1 MARSIATATTGSTRN
16 RGVLMLA
23 AVFGILS
30 AMLMFAFLSSRGGDS
45 GVNSALNSAGGAES
59 VVVVSR
65 DIQVGDKITS
75 DMLSMKSL
83 PAAAV
88 LPGHLTKPDDIVGK
102 VATAPMFAG
111 EQALAAKVTTFEGQN
126 TLAYKVPDG
135 MRAVSLQVP
144 HEGWITGGLPQP
156 GDRVDFLA
164 VVALTRTDPLTG
176 QEKPDVVSGIIAQN
190 VEVLAMSQKLV
201 KTVPN
206 VDATATASGTPSAS
220 ATPTIA
226 QSDAQPLSDGA
237 TYEKAIS
244 VTLALP
250 PDLAAKVSLV
260 DAMKK
265 DVGQWRLLV
274 RQKGDTTP
282 ITGQTQWTY
291 DDLFSGTK
299 K

>member
-1 MARSIATATTGSTRN
+1 VARTIAATSAASTRN
-16 RGVLMLA
+16 RGLLMLA

-30 AMLMFAFLSSRGGDS
+30 AMLMFAFLNSRGGGGS
-45 GVNSALNSAGGAES
+45 SVNSALSPSAGAES
-59 VVVVSR
+59 VVVVTR

-75 DMLSMKSL
+75 DMLTMKSL
-83 PAAAV
+83 PSSAV
-88 LPGHLTKPDDIVGK
+88 LPGHVTKSEDLVGK
-102 VATAPMFAG
+102 VATAPMFTG
-111 EQALAAKVTTFEGQN
+111 EQVIDAKTTTFEGQN
-126 TLAYKVPDG
+126 TLSYKVPEG
-135 MRAVSLQVP
+135 MRAVALQVP
-144 HEGWITGGLPQP
+144 NEGWITGGLPQP
-156 GDRVDFLA
+156 GDRIDFLA

-201 KTVPN
+201 KTVPK
-206 VDATATASGTPSAS
+206 VDTSSAGGSSAPLAVAT
-220 ATPTIA
+220 
-226 QSDAQPLSDGA
+226 DAKPLGDGA

-274 RQKGDTTP
+274 RQKGDTTD
-282 ITGQTQWTY
+282 ISGATQWTY
-291 DDLFSGTK
+291 DDLFSTTK
-299 K
+299 KK

>member
-1 MARSIATATTGSTRN
+1 MARSIAAASAGSTRN

-30 AMLMFAFLSSRGGDS
+30 AMLMFAFLSNRGGSDS
-45 GVNSALNSAGGAES
+45 TVESALNGSAGAES
-59 VVVVSR
+59 VVVVTKN
-65 DIQVGDKITS
+65 IQVGDQITS
-75 DMLSMKSL
+75 DMLTMKSL
-83 PAAAV
+83 PASV
-88 LPGHLTKPDDIVGK
+88 LLPGHATKTDGLVGK

-111 EQALAAKVTTFEGQN
+111 EQVVDAKVTTFEGQN
-126 TLAYKVPDG
+126 TVAYKVPPG

-201 KTVPN
+201 KTVPKT
-206 VDATATASGTPSAS
+206 DGAAASAS
-220 ATPTIA
+220 ATPAAAST
-226 QSDAQPLSDGA
+226 DAKPLDDGS

-244 VTLALP
+244 ITLALP
-250 PDLAAKVSLV
+250 PELAAKVSLV

-274 RQKGDTTP
+274 RQKGDNTE
-282 ITGQTQWTY
+282 ITGVTQWTY
-291 DDLFSGTK
+291 DDLFTATK
-299 K
+299 KK